1 MKDAKKCYD
10 YDRNCQGVSLVSKST
25 RTARTF
31 FKNLKNKPN
40 IYIKVLAEEHQIIK
54 TPIKSGKR

>member
-10 YDRNCQGVSLVSKST
+10 YDRNCQGVSLVSKLT

-31 FKNLKNKPN
+31 FKNPKNKPN
-40 IYIKVLAEEHQIIK
+40 VYIKVLAEEYQIIK
-54 TPIKSGKR
+54 TPI